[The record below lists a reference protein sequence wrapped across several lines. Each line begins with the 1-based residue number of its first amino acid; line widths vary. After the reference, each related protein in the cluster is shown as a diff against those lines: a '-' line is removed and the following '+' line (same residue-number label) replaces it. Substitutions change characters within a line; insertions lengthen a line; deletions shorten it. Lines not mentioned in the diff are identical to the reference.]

1 MKKNFYFLLAFGVA
15 AALVQSP
22 AQATPLAGNATGI
35 DHAAAPV
42 SMAEASRPV
51 ELSTSPTS
59 KSPTG
64 KVRRNTVLAMLGLAE
79 SKKVISPAKL
89 NREQHLRQEQLKA
102 KARRESRA
110 HRRRCPKALN

>member
-1 MKKNFYFLLAFGVA
+1 MKKNFYFLFAFGVA

-22 AQATPLAGNATGI
+22 AQATPLAGNVTEVN
-35 DHAAAPV
+35 HAAAPV
-42 SMAEASRPV
+42 SIVEAS
-51 ELSTSPTS
+51 SPLEMS
-59 KSPTG
+59 KSPNSKGPAG
-64 KVRRNTVLAMLGLAE
+64 KARRNSVLAILGLAE
-79 SKKVISPAKL
+79 SKKVMSPAKL